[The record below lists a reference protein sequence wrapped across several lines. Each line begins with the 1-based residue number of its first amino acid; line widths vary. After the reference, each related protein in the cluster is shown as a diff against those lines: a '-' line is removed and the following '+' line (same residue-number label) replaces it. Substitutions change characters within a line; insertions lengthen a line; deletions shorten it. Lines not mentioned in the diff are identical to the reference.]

1 MRNNTGAGADTP
13 GAATQEGNLE
23 YLLNIDIEKV
33 GNPQEIIKALREEIE
48 KHNYYYYIKDNPII
62 SDAQYDRLMRNLEAL
77 EKKYPELITDDS
89 PTQRIGA
96 PLEGGFATVQHSEKM
111 LSLQDAFSYEEL
123 KDFLNRVYK
132 ELGKSEGALG
142 SEKSPTVVEF
152 VCELKI
158 DGSAVSLVY
167 ENGKFVRGATR
178 GDGVFGED
186 ITANLKTINSIPLR
200 LLSKNG
206 VKIPPRLEVRGEV
219 YLGKDEFKRI
229 NKEREEEG
237 LPPFANPR
245 NAAAGSL
252 RQIDPANTAR
262 RKLNIFVYGAVNSMV
277 PFISGQFELLKYL
290 SEIGFRVNQNIKKV
304 ASFDGIRDYL
314 EYWRDERKNL
324 PYETDGVVIKV
335 DNFEYQSRLGQTS
348 KSPRWAIAYK
358 FPPEE
363 EVTKILDIEVSVGRT
378 GVLTPVAI
386 LQPVRVA
393 GSTVSRATL
402 HNEDEVK
409 RKGVMI
415 GDWVVVRKAGDVIPE
430 IVKVIE
436 ERRDGTQK
444 EFKMPDRCPACGA
457 RVIRPEGEVALRCTS
472 IACPAQQYEK
482 IIHFASKGA
491 MDIEGLGPAV
501 VSKLLEKKLIS
512 DPADIYYLKYED
524 IISLENFKEKST
536 RNLLKAI
543 EKSKNRPLS
552 RLLFALG
559 IKYVGSHTAEVLSKE
574 FPTLD
579 SLMNASYEE
588 IEKIREIGPKIAESI
603 VSFFR
608 QEQNLK
614 VIEKL
619 RKAGVNFGS
628 ELKKVAEKEGF
639 TGKTFVITGK
649 LNSFSRD
656 EAAELIKSFGG
667 RVTSS
672 VTRNTDVVIV
682 GENPGSKL
690 DDARRYGIKTI
701 TEEEFKRMIEE

>member
-1 MRNNTGAGADTP
+1 MRNNKGASEDNMGTIN
-13 GAATQEGNLE
+13 QERKLE
-23 YLLNIDIEKV
+23 YLLNLDIEKV
-33 GNPQEIIKALREEIE
+33 SNPQEIIKALREEIE

-96 PLEGGFATVQHSEKM
+96 PIEGGFATVQHSEKM

-123 KDFLNRVYK
+123 KDFINRVYK
-132 ELGKSEGALG
+132 ELGKSEGGPG
-142 SEKSPTVVEF
+142 SGKNPATVEF

-200 LLSKNG
+200 LFSKNG
-206 VKIPPRLEVRGEV
+206 LKIPPRLDVRGEV

-229 NKEREEEG
+229 NKEREKEG

-262 RKLNIFVYGAVNSMV
+262 RRLNIFVYGAVNSMV

-290 SEIGFRVNQNIKKV
+290 SEIGFRVNPNIKKV
-304 ASFDGIRDYL
+304 ASFDGIIDYL
-314 EYWRDERKNL
+314 ELWRDERKNL

-335 DNFEYQSRLGQTS
+335 DNFEYQRILGQTS

-363 EVTKILDIEVSVGRT
+363 EVTKILDIEVNVGRT

-393 GSTVSRATL
+393 GSTISRATL
-402 HNEDEVK
+402 HNEDEIK

-444 EFKMPDRCPACGA
+444 EFKMPDRCPACGSKVV
-457 RVIRPEGEVALRCTS
+457 RLEGEVAVRCTS

-524 IISLENFKEKST
+524 IIKLENFKDKST

-543 EKSKNRPLS
+543 EESKNRPLS

-603 VSFFR
+603 VNFFR

-628 ELKKVAEKEGF
+628 ELKEVTEKEGF
-639 TGKTFVITGK
+639 VGKTFVITGK
-649 LNSFSRD
+649 LNSFSRE
-656 EAAELIKSFGG
+656 EATDLIESFGG

-672 VTRNTDVVIV
+672 VSRNTDIVIV

-690 DDARRYGIKTI
+690 DDARKFGIKTI